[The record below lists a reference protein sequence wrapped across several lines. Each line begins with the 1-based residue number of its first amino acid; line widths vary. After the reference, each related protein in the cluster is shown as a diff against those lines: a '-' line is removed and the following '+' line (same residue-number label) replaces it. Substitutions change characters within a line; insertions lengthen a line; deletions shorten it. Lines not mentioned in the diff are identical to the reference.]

1 MIPNKTEDQILLQH
15 FKYYDLE
22 GLGYCNLRNFI
33 KTHERL
39 GVVLPKIKDIEA
51 IFNYYDKDGLGRINY
66 KQFCQEKFKPS
77 KPKQQAQ
84 PTQTKLKYY
93 SPQSQIS
100 PNTLQQATFIDTFN
114 KQLLSKGGALAL
126 MKLAKE
132 IQIVDYNNSN
142 KITIDDFV
150 KVLRECSIS
159 LNQDD
164 YLSLFGNYDLFING
178 ILFYNVLLKQLL
190 LLYWNDIRDA
200 FTNELYNKIQG
211 KIGIKELNILLPQY
225 KEFIDYFKFVC
236 KSYAENS
243 PLNPLEFKNFV
254 KYFAYGIDDD
264 DELYN
269 QLLPLDEL
277 IPKDENNNNVTKYKS
292 SKSSRHNN
300 NNKSKS
306 PLPKQDNKNIDIIND
321 KKNQGNYSFRQAPKP
336 LPPTKQHNEHL
347 RHKNDDNKIQMNVI
361 DKLLFALANVTR
373 RTLFSFIKHFRYYED
388 DFQCVSKYD
397 FLKIL
402 KDYHIEL
409 PLKDV
414 EKLFFEKSHD
424 IQKTTI
430 NYEKL
435 FKEMISYTMSEA
447 KLNVINSIFEH
458 IQQLS
463 KEYNSDE
470 LTTEF
475 VKRIYS
481 SKNNILNND
490 ENSCKIEFE
499 ECLDLFHFGYKSLKG
514 FRFTREELIEFY
526 SFISLLVN
534 NDDEFIE
541 LMENEFRPRYL
552 ENVNSNNSRNAKVN
566 NNNKQQLISTLPIE
580 NIPLQQDIQNV
591 NYENKSSTQ
600 QLKSGNKPIDVN
612 NNENDNTNEILGII
626 EDKLKLRGIR
636 GLMYLHNQFI
646 TSCSDLNKI
655 TFDEFIKV
663 LQLQHILM
671 DMEDYETLYKQ
682 FQRKD
687 QTFDVFKFIR
697 IFKRELNKYKLKA
710 VEKAFDLIDVNKKE
724 HIDIESLMLQ
734 FTGDN
739 HPEVVEGRKNCEEI
753 VLEFYDTFRLNQLLL
768 ASEDFVNFEIFAN
781 YYEYVA
787 FVYSND
793 NLFSDVVK
801 SNWEV

>member
-1 MIPNKTEDQILLQH
+1 
-15 FKYYDLE
+15 
-22 GLGYCNLRNFI
+22 
-33 KTHERL
+33 
-39 GVVLPKIKDIEA
+39 
-51 IFNYYDKDGLGRINY
+51 
-66 KQFCQEKFKPS
+66 
-77 KPKQQAQ
+77 
-84 PTQTKLKYY
+84 
-93 SPQSQIS
+93 
-100 PNTLQQATFIDTFN
+100 
-114 KQLLSKGGALAL
+114 
-126 MKLAKE
+126 
-132 IQIVDYNNSN
+132 
-142 KITIDDFV
+142 
-150 KVLRECSIS
+150 
-159 LNQDD
+159 
-164 YLSLFGNYDLFING
+164 
-178 ILFYNVLLKQLL
+178 
-190 LLYWNDIRDA
+190 
-200 FTNELYNKIQG
+200 
-211 KIGIKELNILLPQY
+211 
-225 KEFIDYFKFVC
+225 
-236 KSYAENS
+236 
-243 PLNPLEFKNFV
+243 
-254 KYFAYGIDDD
+254 
-264 DELYN
+264 
-269 QLLPLDEL
+269 
-277 IPKDENNNNVTKYKS
+277 
-292 SKSSRHNN
+292 
-300 NNKSKS
+300 
-306 PLPKQDNKNIDIIND
+306 
-321 KKNQGNYSFRQAPKP
+321 
-336 LPPTKQHNEHL
+336 
-347 RHKNDDNKIQMNVI
+347 
-361 DKLLFALANVTR
+361 
-373 RTLFSFIKHFRYYED
+373 
-388 DFQCVSKYD
+388 VSKYD

-409 PLKDV
+409 PLRDV

-435 FKEMISYTMSEA
+435 FKEMISHTMSEV
-447 KLNVINSIFEH
+447 KLNIIKSIFEH
-458 IQQLS
+458 IQQMS
-463 KEYNSDE
+463 KDYNSDE
-470 LTTEF
+470 LTIEF

-490 ENSCKIEFE
+490 ENSCKIEFD
-499 ECLDLFHFGYKSLKG
+499 ECLELFHFGYKSLKG

-552 ENVNSNNSRNAKVN
+552 ENVNNNNNVKVNVNQNNIN

-580 NIPLQQDIQNV
+580 NIPLQQEMQNV

-600 QLKSGNKPIDVN
+600 QLKSGNKPIDIN
-612 NNENDNTNEILGII
+612 NNDKDNTNEILGII

-739 HPEVVEGRKNCEEI
+739 HPEVVEGRKNCEEV